1 MAPVPIRGPAHPGV
15 RACEAGMRSALRSQH
30 ILQLRSSSSSPHG
43 TARAWT
49 AVVWAL
55 MANRGDG
62 LLSWLVARGRG
73 VPTGR
78 DWQRCAVLE
87 PLPAPRVPEFVSD
100 GAGLPFSPLVLE
112 RPPEPLDF
120 SDPAVSALSAQ
131 LDGRPLG
138 WRLLARTDTEAL
150 FGRGLPP
157 ELLTVVVKR
166 DAKRGT
172 WSCVAKRSG
181 RPLRATRDGIRAS
194 SWHLD
199 ELVEFKPE
207 DTVLRICVTE
217 QTVAGG
223 RRADGRVLAPDLYES
238 AHVLVLTMYVKPESG
253 FQMRGPNP
261 ETPVRVALAHPIGHR
276 KVIDGAVYVV

>member
-1 MAPVPIRGPAHPGV
+1 
-15 RACEAGMRSALRSQH
+15 
-30 ILQLRSSSSSPHG
+30 
-43 TARAWT
+43 
-49 AVVWAL
+49 

-62 LLSWLVARGRG
+62 LLSRLVARGRG

-100 GAGLPFSPLVLE
+100 GAGLPFSPLLLE
-112 RPPEPLDF
+112 QPPQPLDY
-120 SDPAVSALSAQ
+120 SDPAVSALAAQ
-131 LDGRPLG
+131 LDGQLLG
-138 WRLLARTDTEAL
+138 WRLLARTDTEVL

-157 ELLTVVVKR
+157 ELLTVVVGQ

-172 WSCVAKRSG
+172 WSCVAKRNG

-194 SWHLD
+194 SWHVD
-199 ELVEFKPE
+199 EVGELKPE

-217 QTVAGG
+217 QTFAGG

-238 AHVLVLTMYVKPESG
+238 EHELILTMYVKPESG
-253 FQMRGPNP
+253 FQMRRPNP

-276 KVIDGAVYVV
+276 DVIDGAVYE

>member
-1 MAPVPIRGPAHPGV
+1 MTQSR
-15 RACEAGMRSALRSQH
+15 RAATGATRCCDNGSLVGMS
-30 ILQLRSSSSSPHG
+30 
-43 TARAWT
+43 
-49 AVVWAL
+49 
-55 MANRGDG
+55 NRGDDG
-62 LLSWLVARGRG
+62 LVSRLVARGRG

-100 GAGLPFSPLVLE
+100 GAGLPFSPVVLE
-112 RPPEPLDF
+112 GPAEPLD
-120 SDPAVSALSAQ
+120 SADPAVSALAGQ
-131 LDGRPLG
+131 LDGRLAG

-157 ELLTVVVKR
+157 QLLTVLVR
-166 DAKRGT
+166 QERKRGT
-172 WSCVAKRSG
+172 WSCVAKGNG

-199 ELVEFKPE
+199 EVVEAKPE

-217 QTVAGG
+217 QTFAGG
-223 RRADGRVLAPDLYES
+223 RRADGRVLAPDLYASE
-238 AHVLVLTMYVKPESG
+238 HELVLTIYVRPESG
-253 FQMRGPNP
+253 FQMRRPNP

-276 KVIDGAVYVV
+276 LVIDGAVYE